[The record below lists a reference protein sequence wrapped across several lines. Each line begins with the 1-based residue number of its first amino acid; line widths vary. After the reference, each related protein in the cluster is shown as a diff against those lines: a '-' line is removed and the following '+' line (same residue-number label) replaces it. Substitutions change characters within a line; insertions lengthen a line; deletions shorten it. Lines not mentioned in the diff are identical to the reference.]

1 MKVFLDSLQEK
12 DGFLLCAVTWTI
24 RSNQCWGPTSSREV
38 APSSGHFCVR
48 TRFVEAEKAFT
59 ALFRIRDRG
68 GRSTGSRNQQ
78 NALTLFYCNNWYT
91 KIEFQGRP
99 WRSPI
104 NGILRFS
111 SRFSCDTGKLL
122 SLVIAM
128 RHNNFSRKPH
138 ILESAWSNWT
148 FLSDEWGMRSSIKT
162 RLAIVGIIQLFQ
174 NIIMIDHIFQK
185 PNLELIYSAILFW
198 MTWLKFVDKNFDT
211 VQNPSEC
218 TTFKGLISSMR
229 RLSQYQSIRQQQ
241 SLLFLVP
248 PTTKFVL
255 KDKRLL
261 SKRDLVR
268 RSSL

>member
-12 DGFLLCAVTWTI
+12 DGFFALCSHMNHSSQSLLRPNVIPWGCSII
-24 RSNQCWGPTSSREV
+24 RP
-38 APSSGHFCVR
+38 FCVR

-78 NALTLFYCNNWYT
+78 NALTLSYCSNWYT
-91 KIEFQGRP
+91 KIEFQGCP

-111 SRFSCDTGKLL
+111 SRFSCDTGKPL

-148 FLSDEWGMRSSIKT
+148 FLFDEWGHRS
-162 RLAIVGIIQLFQ
+162 RHALQ
-174 NIIMIDHIFQK
+174 
-185 PNLELIYSAILFW
+185 
-198 MTWLKFVDKNFDT
+198 
-211 VQNPSEC
+211 
-218 TTFKGLISSMR
+218 
-229 RLSQYQSIRQQQ
+229 
-241 SLLFLVP
+241 
-248 PTTKFVL
+248 
-255 KDKRLL
+255 
-261 SKRDLVR
+261 
-268 RSSL
+268 